1 MTPNKPQ
8 PHKRGLIAAT
18 AGFAIAIAGVV
29 VWMELPDSPDGS
41 SPGRVS
47 TPTFPQF
54 RPAQSRSSSQTT
66 ASEKNGLFPGQDENF
81 VRRHTARG
89 ATVGAA
95 SVLDGDLIEIGG
107 TRFRLVDIRA
117 ITGYRHDGPSTHRWP
132 RGTTP
137 AQALRLKVGTAP
149 VACYDKGHN
158 ERQERL
164 GQCVQGELDLGGWMV
179 EHGMALATGN
189 RSDYRS
195 KQSLAKREAHGWWYT
210 QRGD

>member
-18 AGFAIAIAGVV
+18 AGFAIAVACVV
-29 VWMELPDSPDGS
+29 VWMELPDSPDGG

-54 RPAQSRSSSQTT
+54 RPAQSRSASPSTAKSS
-66 ASEKNGLFPGQDENF
+66 LIPGQDETF
-81 VRRHTARG
+81 ARRHTARG
-89 ATVGAA
+89 ATVGTAT
-95 SVLDGDLIEIGG
+95 VLDGDLIEVNG

-117 ITGYRHDGPSTHRWP
+117 IAGYRHDGPSTHRWP

-137 AQALRLKVGTAP
+137 AQALRLKTGGAM

-164 GQCVQGELDLGGWMV
+164 GQCVQGEIDLGGWMI
-179 EHGMALATGN
+179 EHGMALPTGN
-189 RSDYRS
+189 RSDYRT
-195 KQSLAKREAHGWWYT
+195 KQAIAKREAHGWWYT
-210 QRGD
+210 QRED